1 MVIGIIKLKYCL
13 LAHSYD
19 GRYPPFSLGQ
29 WNCQQRS
36 PFTGEAGQE
45 EGEGGSGTWNT
56 NTPSLT
62 K

>member
-1 MVIGIIKLKYCL
+1 MMAGIRPSLY
-13 LAHSYD
+13 
-19 GRYPPFSLGQ
+19 LGQ

-36 PFTGEAGQE
+36 PFTGVAGQE

>member
-1 MVIGIIKLKYCL
+1 MMAGIHPSLY
-13 LAHSYD
+13 
-19 GRYPPFSLGQ
+19 LGQ

-45 EGEGGSGTWNT
+45 EGKGGSGTWNT